1 MINTISASITTE
13 LESHTNIGTLSEYR
27 MLAAGKEW
35 RTKKEN
41 VWRVGWGRRG
51 SAGLYFAIL
60 RRQIFDR
67 AAIHPWIA
75 YCV

>member
-13 LESHTNIGTLSEYR
+13 LQSHTNIGTLSEYP

-51 SAGLYFAIL
+51 SA
-60 RRQIFDR
+60 
-67 AAIHPWIA
+67 P
-75 YCV
+75 